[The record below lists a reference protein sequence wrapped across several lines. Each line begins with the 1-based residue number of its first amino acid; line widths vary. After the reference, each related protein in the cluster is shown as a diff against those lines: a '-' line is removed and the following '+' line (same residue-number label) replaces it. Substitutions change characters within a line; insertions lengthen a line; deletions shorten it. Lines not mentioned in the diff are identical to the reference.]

1 MNRILVRGVNW
12 VGDTILT
19 YPTVEAL
26 KRRFPDSEIS
36 ILVPSH
42 LADLWKTFP
51 YIENIIPF
59 ENRKGIASFFEDF
72 RISRLLRKER
82 FDLGLILPR
91 SFHSAFQLFLAKIP
105 IRIGYQDEGRSL
117 LLTHRVR
124 RKKEFLRVHRVYYY
138 QELLK
143 PFGAKHPLSSP
154 RLHLREEDRRWAEE
168 ILKGRG
174 LPNGKPM
181 IGLNPGA
188 AYGLAK
194 CWFPDRFGEL
204 GRRLSQTWKAKI
216 LVFGRVEERKIANRI
231 LSYLGGEGIDLT
243 GQTNLLQ
250 LAALL
255 EKCSLLVTND
265 TGTMHIASATGTPVI
280 ALFGPTDPKATG
292 PWGERHVVIKKEVS
306 CSPCFKRV
314 CPTDH
319 RCMEQI
325 TVEEVQEAVNGKLR
339 GLK

>member
-1 MNRILVRGVNW
+1 M
-12 VGDTILT
+12 GDTILT

-26 KRRFPDSEIS
+26 KRRFPTSEIS
-36 ILVPSH
+36 ILVPDH

-59 ENRKGIASFFEDF
+59 DNRKGMASFFEDL

-82 FDLGLILPR
+82 FNLGFILPR
-91 SFHSAFQLFLAKIP
+91 SFRSAFQIYLAGVP
-105 IRIGYQDEGRSL
+105 IRVGYQDEGRSF
-117 LLTHRVR
+117 LLTHRIRR
-124 RKKEFLRVHRVYYY
+124 RKELLRVHRVYYY

-143 PFGAKHPLSSP
+143 PFGEKNHLSSP
-154 RLHLREEDRRWAEE
+154 CLPLREEDRRWAEE
-168 ILKGRG
+168 ILKGKG
-174 LPNGKPM
+174 LPDGRPM
-181 IGLNPGA
+181 IGINPGA

-204 GRRLSQTWKAKI
+204 GRRLSQTWKARI
-216 LVFGRVEERKIANRI
+216 LVFGRVEERKMADRI
-231 LSYLGGEGIDLT
+231 LSYLGGEGVDLT

-255 EKCSLLVTND
+255 EKCSLLITND
-265 TGTMHIASATGTPVI
+265 TGTMHIASAIRTPVVAI
-280 ALFGPTDPKATG
+280 FGPTDPVATG
-292 PWGERHVVIKKEVS
+292 PWGKGHVVVRKEVS
-306 CSPCFKRV
+306 CGPCFKRV

-325 TVEEVQEAVNGKLR
+325 TVEEVEEVVNRKLSELERDIMGKR
-339 GLK
+339 R